1 MGPSE
6 AEVAKPVGK
15 PEPVEFM
22 FLEPSRITL
31 IPRGQARPD
40 MTIEGDRSYLA
51 VGVRR
56 AFPRSLKNEYIAFY
70 DCKDTEIGML
80 RYLKGLSKEAGK
92 AIAEELDRRY
102 FTPSITAIH
111 RIKEEYGIAQFD
123 VETTRGHTKFGVRSV
138 RENIAELE
146 TGMVKITDLHGT
158 VYEIPDVGAL
168 DPASRARLYEII

>member
-1 MGPSE
+1 MSSSE
-6 AEVAKPVGK
+6 AEAVMPRAKA
-15 PEPVEFM
+15 EPVELKY
-22 FLEPSRITL
+22 LEPSKITL

-80 RYLKGLSKEAGK
+80 RNLKGLSKEAGK
-92 AIAEELDRRY
+92 VIAEELDRRY

-123 VETTRGHTKFGVRSV
+123 VETTRGRTRFGVRSV
-138 RENIAELE
+138 RENITELE

-158 VYEIPDVGAL
+158 VYEIPNVNDL